1 MKLCAIVCEYNPFH
15 NGHAYQIKKSLE
27 ESGCDAAIC
36 IMNGN
41 FSQRGEPTI
50 VDKIT
55 RAKMAIAGGASAVV
69 QIPTY
74 FASTN
79 AEVFALTAVKI
90 AASFDDVTHISFG
103 SECGDIQSIKELA
116 NFLYTEPK
124 FYSDKVKRNLKDG
137 FSLGSAKVKALSAC
151 INEKLVCFKNPE
163 VVMELLTKPNN
174 ILAVE
179 YVRALLKIKNKKI
192 TPITIKRKNPFN
204 AFDTAEVDFALSDA
218 SSLRKSLAKSKSVSK
233 IKKYIPANSYYILS
247 EYLKENKLPNKEIWE
262 LLTLFKFRTT
272 PAGELQLNYD
282 MVEGIEN
289 RLILAARESV
299 EYDQFL
305 ESAISRRYSHNRIQ
319 RIVISTLLNLQ
330 ANVVKNIYE
339 IPYLPYVK
347 VLACKDDSKL
357 LASLHNSSNT
367 VVITRKSDVIKAQK
381 DPFAKTLMFAE
392 DRANSLYQM
401 LLGINKMKHA
411 KLAAVSDIFVK
422 TEFID

>member
-1 MKLCAIVCEYNPFH
+1 MKLCAIICEYNPFH

-50 VDKIT
+50 VDKQV
-55 RAKMAIAGGASAVV
+55 RAQMAIAGGASAVV

-79 AEVFALTAVKI
+79 AEIFALTAIKI
-90 AASFDDVTHISFG
+90 AASFEDVTHISFG

-151 INEKLVCFKNPE
+151 INEKLVCFSNPE
-163 VVMELLTKPNN
+163 VIAELLTKPNN

-192 TPITIKRKNPFN
+192 KPITIKRKNPYN
-204 AFDTAEVDFALSDA
+204 AFDAAEVDFALTDA
-218 SSLRKSLAKSKSVSK
+218 SSLRKSLTKSSRVGKL
-233 IKKYIPANSYYILS
+233 KKYIPPNSYYLFN
-247 EYLKENKLPNKEIWE
+247 EYLKENNLPNKEIWE

-289 RLILAARESV
+289 RLISAARESV
-299 EYDQFL
+299 EYNQFL
-305 ESAISRRYSHNRIQ
+305 ELAVSRRYSHNRIQ
-319 RIVISTLLNLQ
+319 RIVTASLLNLQ
-330 ANVVKNIYE
+330 ANVVKKIYE
-339 IPYLPYVK
+339 IPFLPYVK
-347 VLACKDDSKL
+347 VLACKNDNKL
-357 LASLHNSSNT
+357 LASLHNNT
-367 VVITRKSDVIKAQK
+367 KTIVITRKADVIKAGK
-381 DPFAKTLMFAE
+381 DPLAKILMFAE

-401 LLGINKMKHA
+401 LLDINKMKQA
-411 KLAAVSDIFVK
+411 KLAAVSDVFIK
-422 TEFID
+422 TDFIE